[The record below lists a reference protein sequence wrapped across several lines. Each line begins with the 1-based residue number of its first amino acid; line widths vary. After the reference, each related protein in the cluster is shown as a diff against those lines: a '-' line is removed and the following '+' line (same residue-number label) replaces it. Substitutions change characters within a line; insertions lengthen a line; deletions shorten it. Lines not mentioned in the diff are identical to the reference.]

1 MQINHIALQSFRNY
15 QQTALDLPP
24 GVTILAGENA
34 QGKTNLLEA
43 VFMLTGGRSWRAAR
57 RGDLIAFGEAQ
68 ARVEAQVDSRQR
80 PFHLELL
87 FPRTGR
93 LQSTVNG
100 VKTKRQGDLSEVFRC
115 VLFSPE
121 DLYLIREGP
130 AARRRFLDTALC
142 QLRPRYELA
151 LSEYNKLLE
160 HKGKILRMQE
170 ENPSMLYILPDF
182 TQRMAKYGAAIIR
195 YRAYF
200 AEKLASEAAKIHGA
214 VSGCNE
220 QLHIAYQTVSTVKDP
235 KAGEGQIEQWLLE
248 HSEAHAQAE
257 LRSGQC
263 LTGPHKDDLIL
274 SVNGTSARGFASQGQ
289 TRTAALALKFAEREI
304 FRDDCGEYPVMLL
317 DDVLSELD
325 ARRQE
330 YLIEKTGGGQVI
342 ITCCEKSERL
352 QQLQAATF
360 LVDHGRVRPFE

>member
-220 QLHIAYQTVSTVKDP
+220 QLHIAYVR
-235 KAGEGQIEQWLLE
+235 
-248 HSEAHAQAE
+248 
-257 LRSGQC
+257 LRLRC
-263 LTGPHKDDLIL
+263 RKL
-274 SVNGTSARGFASQGQ
+274 S
-289 TRTAALALKFAEREI
+289 
-304 FRDDCGEYPVMLL
+304 
-317 DDVLSELD
+317 
-325 ARRQE
+325 
-330 YLIEKTGGGQVI
+330 
-342 ITCCEKSERL
+342 
-352 QQLQAATF
+352 
-360 LVDHGRVRPFE
+360 